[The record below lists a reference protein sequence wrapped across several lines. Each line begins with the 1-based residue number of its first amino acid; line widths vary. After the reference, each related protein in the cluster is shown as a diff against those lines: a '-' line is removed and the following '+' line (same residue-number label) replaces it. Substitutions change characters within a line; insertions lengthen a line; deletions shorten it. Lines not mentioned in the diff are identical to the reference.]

1 MSLSDILWR
10 NQGQVL
16 TPELIVG
23 VLHGAQY
30 ADSLVTGEAPEAL
43 AGNWAVPNGL
53 RPSSKRL
60 VIDEHAR
67 VAEWVA
73 NQAGCAAQAWAGYV
87 CLGLEDQGELVAGVV
102 LESFTG
108 RGANIHVAGLGKHW
122 LNRNMLVTCFSYCF
136 NHLKLKRLTGLTPAS
151 NPTAL
156 EFNKHLGFEV
166 EYIMPDGAKDG
177 DLVIQVLRPETCRF
191 LIPATE

>member
-1 MSLSDILWR
+1 MNLAEILWR
-10 NQGQVL
+10 NQGQAL

-30 ADSLVTGEAPEAL
+30 ADTLATGEVPEAL
-43 AGNWAVPNGL
+43 SGNWVVPNGL

-60 VIDEHAR
+60 VINEHER

-73 NQAGCAAQAWAGYV
+73 NQAGCSAKAWAGYV
-87 CLGLEDQGELVAGVV
+87 CLGLEDAGELVAGVV

-108 RGANIHVAGLGKHW
+108 RGVNIHVAGIGKNW
-122 LNRNMLVTCFSYCF
+122 LNRNMLITCFSYCF
-136 NHLKLKRLTGLTPAS
+136 NQLKLKRLTGLTPAS
-151 NPTAL
+151 NTTAL

-177 DLVIQVLRPETCRF
+177 DLVIQVMRPENCRF
-191 LIPATE
+191 LVPATE